1 MNFKKIL
8 LIIVLIVIL
17 VSLILAVVFSN
28 TQNTEKTEKKSIVV
42 TNFATYDFIRQIAGD
57 TVDLNFLLGPG
68 VDSHSYDPTAKDII
82 DITKADM
89 FVYVGG
95 EIEPWA
101 EKIVPTINS
110 NNLICIKD
118 LVNLMEEKEIDGAEE
133 HHGHEGEEHK
143 EHEEVEYDEHIWT
156 SLENSTKIIEVLK
169 SKLVNLIPANRE
181 FYTNNANRY
190 IAEINNVKLE
200 IQSIVENKVRNRLVF
215 GDKMPMQYFISE
227 FDLEVSAAFSGCSTE
242 TEPSSS
248 TIAYLVNKI
257 KNEKIPVVLYIELS
271 NGTVAKTI
279 ADETDAKALQ
289 IQSLHNVSKQDFNNG
304 ETYVTLMRKNMNVL
318 KEALQ

>member
-227 FDLEVSAAFSGCSTE
+227 FDLEVSSAFSGCSTE